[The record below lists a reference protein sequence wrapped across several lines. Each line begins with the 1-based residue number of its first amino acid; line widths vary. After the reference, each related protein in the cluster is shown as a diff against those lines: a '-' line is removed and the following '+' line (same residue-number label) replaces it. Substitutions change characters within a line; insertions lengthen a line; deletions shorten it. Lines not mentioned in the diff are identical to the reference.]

1 VTSSLSADAL
11 RVASKA
17 YAPYSGFHVGAAVLT
32 EAGNTYT
39 GCNVENASS
48 GLAICAERAAVA
60 AAVTAEGPG
69 MRLVS
74 VAVANREGK
83 PCSPCGAC
91 RQVLVEFGDPT
102 VTFPG
107 SEGEGQQIEARAS
120 ELMPYG
126 FTLD

>member
-1 VTSSLSADAL
+1 M
-11 RVASKA
+11 
-17 YAPYSGFHVGAAVLT
+17 LT
-32 EAGNTYT
+32 ETGNTFV

-48 GLAICAERAAVA
+48 GLAICAERAAIA

-69 MRLVS
+69 MRLAS
-74 VAVANREGK
+74 VAVANREGN

-91 RQVLVEFGDPT
+91 RQVMVEFGDPW
-102 VTFPG
+102 VLFPG
-107 SEGEGQQIEARAS
+107 PEGEPVEARAS

>member
-1 VTSSLSADAL
+1 VELLAAAL
-11 RVASKA
+11 KAAANA

-32 EAGNTYT
+32 ETGNTFV

-48 GLAICAERAAVA
+48 GLAICAERAAIA

-69 MRLVS
+69 MRLAS
-74 VAVANREGK
+74 VAVANREGN

-91 RQVLVEFGDPT
+91 RQVMVEFGDPW
-102 VTFPG
+102 VLFPG
-107 SEGEGQQIEARAS
+107 PEGEPVEARAS